1 MPPAGDLLAPMT
13 DRVEP
18 MPIQAGRWDSP
29 QSGRGRLIPGF
40 RERHLE
46 RAVPGVSA
54 ATLCAGKGV
63 GIG

>member
-1 MPPAGDLLAPMT
+1 MT

-18 MPIQAGRWDSP
+18 MLIQAERWNSP
-29 QSGRGRLIPGF
+29 QSGRGRLIPGL

-54 ATLCAGKGV
+54 ATLCVGKGV